1 MLNVNEIKELVSAAE
16 GQVMSLYLD
25 VDTSKQENQG
35 ANPAWRTWLKNT
47 LRELPESRDPMWKDM
62 LARMERRF
70 ATYEAKNNRSLAV
83 ISGPNEEEHLYELPF
98 PMENQIAFG
107 KPLVLPLLWAIDEY
121 EMYIVAL
128 VDKEEARLFTAYLG
142 QVGFQDSV
150 AVEED
155 ETDRGDKPIRVAPQ
169 TGEYV
174 TRGSARDEF
183 EDRTAEHEARM
194 HRNVV
199 ERIQK
204 LMDKYNVRRIVLGG
218 NEQSAHGVRN
228 QMPEKMAQAV
238 IALMPIPMRQSPPEI
253 FEQILSVAQEYERQ
267 QEIELVN
274 QVIDFAKAGGRGAL
288 GEKAVMEA
296 LDMQRV
302 ELLILPWPL
311 DNSQMAMDLPFRVF
325 ASGGNIELVHGEAA
339 DRLNQ
344 EGGLAARLYYAI

>member
-47 LRELPESRDPMWKDM
+47 LRELPEAQDPMWKDM
-62 LARMERRF
+62 LARMESRF
-70 ATYEAKNNRSLAV
+70 AIYEVKHNRSLAV

-150 AVEED
+150 EVEESIMD
-155 ETDRGDKPIRVAPQ
+155 KGDKPIRVAPQ

-174 TRGSARDEF
+174 TRGSVRDQFQDRDE
-183 EDRTAEHEARM
+183 EHIARM
-194 HRNVV
+194 YRETVD
-199 ERIQK
+199 RIQR
-204 LMDKYNVRRIVLGG
+204 LMDKHGARRIVLGG
-218 NEQSAHGVRN
+218 NEQAAHGVRN
-228 QMPEKMAQAV
+228 QMPERMTQAV
-238 IALMPIPMRQSPPEI
+238 VGILPIPIRKSPPEI
-253 FEQILSVAQEYERQ
+253 FEQILEQAQEFERKE
-267 QEIELVN
+267 EIELVN

-288 GEKAVMEA
+288 GEKAVTEA

-302 ELLILPWPL
+302 ELLILPWPM
-311 DNSQMAMDLPFRVF
+311 DNTQMAMDLPFRVF

-344 EGGLAARLYYAI
+344 EGGLAARLYYAL

>member
-47 LRELPESRDPMWKDM
+47 LRELPEAKDPQWKDM
-62 LARMERRF
+62 LERMESRF

-83 ISGPNEEEHLYELPF
+83 ISGPDEEEHLYELPF

-121 EMYIVAL
+121 EMYVVAL
-128 VDKEEARLFTAYLG
+128 TDKEESRLFTAYLG

-155 ETDRGDKPIRVAPQ
+155 VTDRGDKPVRVAPQ
-169 TGEYV
+169 TGEYA
-174 TRGSARDEF
+174 TRGSVRDEF
-183 EDRTAEHEARM
+183 QDRTDEHEARM
-194 HRNVV
+194 YRDVV
-199 ERIQK
+199 QHIQK
-204 LMDKYNVRRIVLGG
+204 LMDRHGARRIVLGG
-218 NEQSAHGVRN
+218 NEQAAHGVRN
-228 QMPEKMAQAV
+228 QMPEKMAQSV
-238 IALMPIPMRQSPPEI
+238 VGILHIPMRQSPPEI
-253 FEQILSVAQEYERQ
+253 FEQILQHAQEFERK
-267 QEIELVN
+267 EEVELVN

-288 GEKAVMEA
+288 GEKAVMDA
-296 LDMQRV
+296 LEMQRV
-302 ELLILPWPL
+302 ELLILPWPM